1 MLRARHP
8 ALGGGAT
15 RSGRRSE
22 YEAAGAEAELRKR
35 RRAKPATPE
44 KKCGLYIKGK
54 IRIIIQ
60 AVDFSY

>member
-22 YEAAGAEAELRKR
+22 YEAAGAEADLRKR

-44 KKCGLYIKGK
+44 KNADCTLKEKYG
-54 IRIIIQ
+54 
-60 AVDFSY
+60 